1 MRDRVLDQNFAKVLV
16 GMSCGVKFNLT
27 QLTEHSCVVRLN
39 VNRTWFD
46 TTVYDVAVVE
56 NAETF
61 GNVAQVLKAEAAVR
75 SYRIQNHTFEHI
87 TAESFFK
94 KSN

>member
-1 MRDRVLDQNFAKVLV
+1 M
-16 GMSCGVKFNLT
+16 
-27 QLTEHSCVVRLN
+27 
-39 VNRTWFD
+39 
-46 TTVYDVAVVE
+46 YDVAVVE

-61 GNVAQVLKAEAAVR
+61 GNVAQVLKAEAAVW